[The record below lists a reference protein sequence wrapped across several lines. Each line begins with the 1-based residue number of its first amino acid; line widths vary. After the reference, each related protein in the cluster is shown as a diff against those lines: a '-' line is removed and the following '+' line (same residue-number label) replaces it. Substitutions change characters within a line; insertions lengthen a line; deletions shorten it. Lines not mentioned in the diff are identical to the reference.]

1 MSLRISERRNLLVV
15 VDLIL
20 VNLSTLLALYL
31 GAQRSRWE
39 FDIFLILRN
48 LHWFLFFTITFAI
61 LAAVND
67 VHDLKVATD
76 PVASIITL
84 AKLVLQQ
91 IAAYA
96 LIYFFAEPGSL
107 PRHIVGFFGLISP
120 LALLLWRLIYGTIAR
135 LPALQRNVII
145 AGAGWAGQLIA
156 STIAEHVPVGL
167 RVVGFVDD
175 DPGKINKTLGE
186 LPVLERVSRMASIA
200 RQENV
205 SEIIVAITH
214 QFPGHLLQQILECYE
229 GGLQIT
235 PMPLLY
241 EQLSGRVLVEH
252 VGNRWDI
259 VLPISL
265 APGVQAY
272 QLAKRVIDVLLSLT
286 GLILA
291 APLLPFVALAIRLD
305 SPGPIFLRQDRV
317 GQRGRLF
324 KLVKFRSMVRDAEKD
339 GIPQWAQENDRRV
352 TRVGRFLRRTHIDEL
367 PQLFNILRGDMS
379 FVGPRPERPE
389 FVAQLERQIPFYRA
403 RLAVRPGLTGWAQ
416 VRYRYGSSVQD
427 ALVKLQYDL
436 YYIKHQS
443 LYLDLQIV
451 LRTIGVVLRMQ
462 GV

>member
-1 MSLRISERRNLLVV
+1 RISERRNLLITI
-15 VDLIL
+15 DLIL
-20 VNLSTLLALYL
+20 VNLSALLALYL
-31 GAQRSRWE
+31 GAQRSRWG
-39 FDIFLILRN
+39 FDTLLILRN

-67 VHDLKVATD
+67 AHDLKVAVD
-76 PVASIITL
+76 PVASTITL
-84 AKLVLQQ
+84 IKLGLQQ
-91 IAAYA
+91 IATYA

-120 LALLLWRLIYGTIAR
+120 PTLLLWRLIYGTTAR

-145 AGAGWAGQLIA
+145 AGAGWAGQMIA
-156 STIAEHVPVGL
+156 KAISEHVPVGL

-175 DPGKINKTLGE
+175 DPEKINRTLAE
-186 LPVLERVSRMASIA
+186 LPVLGRISRMASIV
-200 RQENV
+200 RRENV

-214 QFPGHLLQQILECYE
+214 QFPGHLLQQILQCYE
-229 GGLQIT
+229 DGLQIT
-235 PMPLLY
+235 PMPSLY

-265 APGVQAY
+265 TSGAQAY
-272 QLAKRVIDVLLSLT
+272 QVAKRAADVLLSLV
-286 GLILA
+286 GLTLF
-291 APLLPFVALAIRLD
+291 APLLPFIALAIRLD
-305 SPGPIFLRQDRV
+305 SPGPVFLRQDRV
-317 GQRGRLF
+317 GQRGRVF
-324 KLVKFRSMVRDAEKD
+324 KLIKFRSMVPDAEKD
-339 GIPQWAQENDRRV
+339 GVPQWAQKNDQRV

-367 PQLFNILRGDMS
+367 PQLINVLRGDMS

-389 FVAQLERQIPFYRA
+389 FVSQLEQQIPFYRA
-403 RLAVRPGLTGWAQ
+403 RLVVRPGLTGWAQ

-451 LRTIGVVLRMQ
+451 LRTIGVVLRME
-462 GV
+462 GI